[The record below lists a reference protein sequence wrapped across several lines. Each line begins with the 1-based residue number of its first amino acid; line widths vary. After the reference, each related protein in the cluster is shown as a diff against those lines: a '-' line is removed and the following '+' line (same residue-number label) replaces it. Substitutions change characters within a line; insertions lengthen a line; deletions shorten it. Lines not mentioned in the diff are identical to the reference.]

1 MEQESAL
8 AWGVEEVAQDPEPGL
23 AQAQVLG
30 QVHIPH
36 LHLIPVLALPVVQAL
51 ALKRAPM
58 PAHMRALVLGQAPG
72 EVEEMVVAM
81 AVVVGTVTVLEGEV
95 GQAMVKA
102 MARAEA
108 MVKVMAA
115 GATTEINLSSYIA
128 EAEI

>member
-8 AWGVEEVAQDPEPGL
+8 AWEVEEVAQDPEPGL
-23 AQAQVLG
+23 AQAQVPG

-58 PAHMRALVLGQAPG
+58 PALVLGQAPG
-72 EVEEMVVAM
+72 EVEEMVVDM
-81 AVVVGTVTVLEGEV
+81 AVVVGTVRVLEGEV
-95 GQAMVKA
+95 GQTMVKA

-128 EAEI
+128 AVQI

>member
-8 AWGVEEVAQDPEPGL
+8 AWEVEEVAQDPEPGL
-23 AQAQVLG
+23 AQAQVPG

-58 PAHMRALVLGQAPG
+58 PALVLGQAPG
-72 EVEEMVVAM
+72 EVEEMVVDM
-81 AVVVGTVTVLEGEV
+81 AVVVGTVRVLEGEV

-128 EAEI
+128 AVQI

>member
-23 AQAQVLG
+23 AQAQVPG

-58 PAHMRALVLGQAPG
+58 PALVLGQAPG
-72 EVEEMVVAM
+72 EVEEMVVDM
-81 AVVVGTVTVLEGEV
+81 AVVVGTVRVLEGEV

-128 EAEI
+128 AVEI

>member
-23 AQAQVLG
+23 AQAQVPG

-58 PAHMRALVLGQAPG
+58 PALVLGQAPG
-72 EVEEMVVAM
+72 EVEEMVVDM
-81 AVVVGTVTVLEGEV
+81 AVVVGTVRVLEGEV
-95 GQAMVKA
+95 GQAMMKA

-108 MVKVMAA
+108 TVKVMAA

-128 EAEI
+128 AVQI

>member
-8 AWGVEEVAQDPEPGL
+8 AWEVEEVAQDPEPGL

-102 MARAEA
+102 MERAEA
-108 MVKVMAA
+108 TVKVMAA

>member
-23 AQAQVLG
+23 AQAQVPG

-58 PAHMRALVLGQAPG
+58 PALVLGQAPG
-72 EVEEMVVAM
+72 EVEEMVVDM
-81 AVVVGTVTVLEGEV
+81 AVVVGTVRVLEGEV

-128 EAEI
+128 AVQI

>member
-8 AWGVEEVAQDPEPGL
+8 AWEVEEVAQDPEPGL
-23 AQAQVLG
+23 AQAQVPG

-58 PAHMRALVLGQAPG
+58 RALVLGQAPG
-72 EVEEMVVAM
+72 EVEEMVVDM
-81 AVVVGTVTVLEGEV
+81 AVVVGTVRVLEGEV

-108 MVKVMAA
+108 TVKVMAA

-128 EAEI
+128 TVEI